1 MPSPVAQ
8 SPPQAEEAEAV
19 AHQAETT
26 IEIGASSESDTGY
39 ETESLSSASTS
50 VSSSVRDYTFENG
63 RRFHKYN
70 EGRYLFPNDESE
82 QEREDMKHAM
92 VLNLCGGRLHYSPLD
107 NPQSVLDIG
116 TGTGIWAI
124 DCESAIG
131 ISFNTNTSSW

>member
-1 MPSPVAQ
+1 MPSPAAQ
-8 SPPQAEEAEAV
+8 SPRQAGDAEAV

-26 IEIGASSESDTGY
+26 IEVGESESDTGY
-39 ETESLSSASTS
+39 ESESAPSASTS

-63 RRFHKYN
+63 RRYHKYS
-70 EGRYLFPNDESE
+70 EGRYLFPNDEPE

-107 NPQSVLDIG
+107 NPQNVLDIG

-124 DCESAIG
+124 DCGSAVD
-131 ISFNTNTSSW
+131 ISFNANVFSWR